1 MSHEIPQTTATY
13 GRQKP
18 RNINDLI
25 STIENTDRELR
36 ATLSSN
42 HPQPAPRVT
51 SSPTNKLRRKNHRQ
65 RSTGN
70 YRAPNGALRLGT
82 IPTRILQR
90 VSGVRKHR
98 APKGALRQGDV
109 DSLGH
114 EFTPPESTERQKA
127 HYDDL
132 DTDDVKVLIQLAQ
145 QAASAIRC
153 IKTSPS
159 R

>member
-36 ATLSSN
+36 ATFSSN

-70 YRAPNGALRLGT
+70 YRAPNGALRRDL
-82 IPTRILQR
+82 LD
-90 VSGVRKHR
+90 R
-98 APKGALRQGDV
+98 AALPAG
-109 DSLGH
+109 
-114 EFTPPESTERQKA
+114 RQKA
-127 HYDDL
+127 P
-132 DTDDVKVLIQLAQ
+132 
-145 QAASAIRC
+145 SAIRC
-153 IKTSPS
+153 IKTLQQGSFFFFPVGACQKAPS
-159 R
+159 AKRYMKTHRRA

>member
-1 MSHEIPQTTATY
+1 MSHEIPQPTATY

-36 ATLSSN
+36 STFSSN

-70 YRAPNGALRLGT
+70 YRAPNGALRLGP

-98 APKGALRQGDV
+98 APKGALRLARLV
-109 DSLGH
+109 DLEGQLGVS
-114 EFTPPESTERQKA
+114 ESTERQKV
-127 HYDDL
+127 H
-132 DTDDVKVLIQLAQ
+132 
-145 QAASAIRC
+145 
-153 IKTSPS
+153 
-159 R
+159 